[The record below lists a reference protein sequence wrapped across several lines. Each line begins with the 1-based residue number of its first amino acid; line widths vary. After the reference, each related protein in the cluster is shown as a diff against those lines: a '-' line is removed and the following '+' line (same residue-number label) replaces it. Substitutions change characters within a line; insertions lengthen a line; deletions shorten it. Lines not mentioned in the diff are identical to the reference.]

1 MGLSANP
8 IYLGFGFHI
17 RTLIPLP
24 YRIMAQ
30 ADSLRVAHYLH
41 ATADQKEL
49 FINLPAVSEAST
61 LQRILD
67 GIEGLT
73 Y

>member
-1 MGLSANP
+1 
-8 IYLGFGFHI
+8 
-17 RTLIPLP
+17 
-24 YRIMAQ
+24 MAQ

-67 GIEGLT
+67 GIEGLRT
-73 Y
+73 DIARLDTKMANLDSKIAVE